1 MSALRMPRVLVLVG
15 IVLVVVIGGVS
26 VASARPDLDNAKQN
40 VGRSWTRLRGDLTG
54 RYTRLKAANDAVRGY
69 SGPVRDLS
77 DQLNTALVGWSNSAT
92 GSVASQVA
100 AANQLE
106 PLGRRLVATARASER
121 VKRDQAASAAIDAYA
136 SDPTFSNPSV
146 FGDIG
151 AFNNAVARYERERRG
166 PVRVALATV
175 LGDGNIPAYAPAS
188 IAS

>member
-26 VASARPDLDNAKQN
+26 VASARPDLQNAKQS
-40 VGRSWTRLRGDLTG
+40 VGRTWTQLRGDLTG
-54 RYTRLKAANDAVRGY
+54 RYTRLKAADDAVRGY
-69 SGPVRDLS
+69 SGPVREIA
-77 DQLNTALVGWSNSAT
+77 DQLDAALVGWNNSAN

-121 VKRDQAASAAIDAYA
+121 VKRDQAAASAIDAYA
-136 SDPTFSNPSV
+136 SDPTFANKSV
-146 FGDIG
+146 FGNIG

-175 LGDGNIPAYAPAS
+175 LGDGNVPAYTPAS